1 MIYVLNNV
9 RENGRNDQ
17 GKQYRDTCNIGLK
30 TENEDKQNT
39 TKKAQKMS
47 NTDPN
52 IKRAVTGGAR
62 ERKLVLFSYSFT
74 HSRVR

>member
-9 RENGRNDQ
+9 RENRKERSTIN
-17 GKQYRDTCNIGLK
+17 N
-30 TENEDKQNT
+30 TETHATLGSRHEDKQNT
-39 TKKAQKMS
+39 TKKTQKMS

-52 IKRAVTGGAR
+52 IKRVVTGGAR

-74 HSRVR
+74 HSQVR